1 MAVPV
6 TKPKRVR
13 ISMVI
18 FMRRHGGIISSSRF
32 KRALAPAEA
41 VAILRPLPDV
51 DKKPGSV

>member
-1 MAVPV
+1 MAVTV

-13 ISMVI
+13 ISMVV

-41 VAILRPLPDV
+41 VAILRPLPGV